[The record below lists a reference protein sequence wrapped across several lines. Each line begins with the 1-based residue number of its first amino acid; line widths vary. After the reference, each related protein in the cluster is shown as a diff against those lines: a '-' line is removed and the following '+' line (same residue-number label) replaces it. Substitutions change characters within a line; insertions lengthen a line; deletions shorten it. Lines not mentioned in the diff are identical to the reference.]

1 MFMNLFKS
9 TWSTFKQQPVLSVIS
24 VIGTALAIFLIMVV
38 VMMQQV
44 KVAPFPPE
52 SNRDRMLHNH
62 YMSIV
67 QIGNDSYQSNGP
79 MSWDHVKQV
88 FLSMTTPE
96 AVAVYTAFPT
106 TGNLSVPNEV
116 PVPVDYI
123 GVNDQFWKVFD
134 FTFVDGKPFD
144 EATFNANLPVIVI
157 TESVAKKL
165 FGTTD
170 VTGRTVDFDHVPYTV
185 AGVVKDVSSLA
196 TTAYAQAWPNL
207 SSTVEFSNEWNG
219 NIGGNLAVTIL
230 AKSPDDFDNVR
241 ADFNRTLSAYN
252 ATLKERGLEVITRN
266 RPYTQEKDVCGQAA
280 NIEPDL
286 EGARR
291 TRWIIYAIL
300 LLVPAVNLSSMT
312 ESRLRQRVAEIGV
325 RRAFGAKRSEI
336 LGGLITE
343 NLIITLIAG
352 IIGWILSIVFAYLSS
367 SFLFS
372 QPFSST
378 VNPPSLEIGMLVQP
392 STFLWALL
400 FCFVLNLI
408 SSGIPAFRASRS
420 NIVNS
425 LSNRR

>member
-1 MFMNLFKS
+1 MNILKT
-9 TWSTFKQQPVLSVIS
+9 TWGAFKQQPVLSIIS

-44 KVAPFPPE
+44 KVAPFAPE
-52 SNRDRMLHNH
+52 SNRDRMLHNR
-62 YMSIV
+62 YASV
-67 QIGNDSYQSNGP
+67 AQIDNEKYQSNGP
-79 MSWDHVKQV
+79 MSWDHIKQV
-88 FLSMTTPE
+88 FMSMTTPE
-96 AVAVYTAFPT
+96 AVAVYTAFST
-106 TGNLSVPNEV
+106 TGNLSLPNEV
-116 PVPVDYI
+116 PLAVDYI

-134 FTFVDGKPFD
+134 FTFIDGKPFD
-144 EATFNANLPVIVI
+144 EATFNANIPVIVI

-165 FGTTD
+165 FGTTE
-170 VTGRTVDFDHVPYTV
+170 VTGRSIDFDHVPYTV

-207 SSTVEFSNEWNG
+207 SSTVEFASVWNG
-219 NIGGNLAVTIL
+219 NIGGYLAATIL
-230 AKSPDDFDNVR
+230 AKSRDDFDAVR
-241 ADFNRTLSAYN
+241 AEYNKSINAYN
-252 ATLKERGLEVITRN
+252 TTLKESGQEVITRN
-266 RPYTQEKDVCGQAA
+266 RPYDQEKDACGQAA
-280 NIEPDL
+280 NIEPDV

-300 LLVPAVNLSSMT
+300 LIVPAVNLSSMT

-343 NLIITLIAG
+343 NLLITLAAG
-352 IIGWILSIVFAYLSS
+352 IVGWVLSIVFAYLSS
-367 SFLFS
+367 SFLFA
-372 QPFSST
+372 QPFTST
-378 VNPPSLEIGMLVQP
+378 VNPASLEIGMLVQP

>member
-1 MFMNLFKS
+1 MNILKT
-9 TWSTFKQQPVLSVIS
+9 TWGAFKQQPVLSIIS

-44 KVAPFPPE
+44 KVAPFAPE
-52 SNRDRMLHNH
+52 SNRDRMLHNR
-62 YMSIV
+62 YASV
-67 QIGNDSYQSNGP
+67 AQIDNEKYQSNGP
-79 MSWDHVKQV
+79 MSWDHIKQV
-88 FLSMTTPE
+88 FMSMTTPE
-96 AVAVYTAFPT
+96 AVAVYTAFST
-106 TGNLSVPNEV
+106 TGNLSLPNEV
-116 PVPVDYI
+116 PLAVDYI

-134 FTFVDGKPFD
+134 FTFIDGKPFD
-144 EATFNANLPVIVI
+144 EATFNANIPVIVI

-165 FGTTD
+165 FGTTE
-170 VTGRTVDFDHVPYTV
+170 VTGRSIDFDHVPYTV

-207 SSTVEFSNEWNG
+207 SSTVEFASVWNG
-219 NIGGNLAVTIL
+219 NIGGSLAATIL
-230 AKSPDDFDNVR
+230 AKSRDDFDAVR
-241 ADFNRTLSAYN
+241 AEYNKSINAYN
-252 ATLKERGLEVITRN
+252 TTLKESGQEVITRN
-266 RPYTQEKDVCGQAA
+266 RPYDQEKDACGQAA
-280 NIEPDL
+280 NIEPDV

-300 LLVPAVNLSSMT
+300 LIVPAVNLSSMT

-343 NLIITLIAG
+343 NLLITLAAG
-352 IIGWILSIVFAYLSS
+352 IVGWVLSIVFAYLSS
-367 SFLFS
+367 SFLFA
-372 QPFSST
+372 QPFTST
-378 VNPPSLEIGMLVQP
+378 VNPASLEIGMLVQP

-408 SSGIPAFRASRS
+408 SSGIPAFCASRS

>member
-1 MFMNLFKS
+1 MNILKT
-9 TWSTFKQQPVLSVIS
+9 TWGAFKQQPVLSIIS

-44 KVAPFPPE
+44 KVAPFAPE
-52 SNRDRMLHNH
+52 SNRDRLLHNH
-62 YMSIV
+62 YASV
-67 QIGNDSYQSNGP
+67 AQIDNDKYQSNGP

-88 FLSMTTPE
+88 FMSMTTPE

-106 TGNLSVPNEV
+106 TGNLSLPNEV
-116 PVPVDYI
+116 PLAVDYI

-134 FTFVDGKPFD
+134 FTFIDGKPFD
-144 EATFNANLPVIVI
+144 EATFNANIPVIVI

-165 FGTTD
+165 FGTTE
-170 VTGRTVDFDHVPYTV
+170 VTGRSIDFDHVPYTV

-207 SSTVEFSNEWNG
+207 SSTVEFASVWNG
-219 NIGGNLAVTIL
+219 NIGGSLAATIL
-230 AKSPDDFDNVR
+230 AKSRDDFDAVR
-241 ADFNRTLSAYN
+241 AEYNKSINAYN
-252 ATLKERGLEVITRN
+252 TTLKENGLEVITRN
-266 RPYTQEKDVCGQAA
+266 RPYDQEKDACGQAA
-280 NIEPDL
+280 NIEPDV

-300 LLVPAVNLSSMT
+300 LIVPAVNLSSMT

-343 NLIITLIAG
+343 NLLITLAAG
-352 IIGWILSIVFAYLSS
+352 IIGWVLSIVFAYLGS
-367 SFLFS
+367 SFLFA

-400 FCFVLNLI
+400 FCFALNLI

>member
-1 MFMNLFKS
+1 MNILKT
-9 TWSTFKQQPVLSVIS
+9 TWGAFKQQPVLSIIS

-44 KVAPFPPE
+44 KVAPFAPE
-52 SNRDRMLHNH
+52 SNRDRMLHNR
-62 YMSIV
+62 YASV
-67 QIGNDSYQSNGP
+67 AQIDNEKYQSNGP
-79 MSWDHVKQV
+79 MSWDHIKQV
-88 FLSMTTPE
+88 FMSMTTPE
-96 AVAVYTAFPT
+96 AVAVYTAFST
-106 TGNLSVPNEV
+106 TGNLSLPNEE
-116 PVPVDYI
+116 PLAVDYI

-134 FTFVDGKPFD
+134 FTFIDGKPFD
-144 EATFNANLPVIVI
+144 EATFNANIPVIVI

-165 FGTTD
+165 FGTTE
-170 VTGRTVDFDHVPYTV
+170 VTGRSIDFDHVPYTV

-207 SSTVEFSNEWNG
+207 SSTVEFASVWNG
-219 NIGGNLAVTIL
+219 NIGGSLAATIL
-230 AKSPDDFDNVR
+230 AKSRDDFDAVR
-241 ADFNRTLSAYN
+241 AEYNKSINAYN
-252 ATLKERGLEVITRN
+252 TTLKESGQEVITRN
-266 RPYTQEKDVCGQAA
+266 RPYDQEKDACGQAA
-280 NIEPDL
+280 NIEPDV

-300 LLVPAVNLSSMT
+300 LIVPAVNLSSMT

-343 NLIITLIAG
+343 NLLITLAAG
-352 IIGWILSIVFAYLSS
+352 IVGWVLSIVFAYLSS
-367 SFLFS
+367 SFLFA
-372 QPFSST
+372 QPFTST
-378 VNPPSLEIGMLVQP
+378 VNPASLEIGMLVQP

>member
-1 MFMNLFKS
+1 MNILKT
-9 TWSTFKQQPVLSVIS
+9 TWGAFKQQPVLSIIS

-44 KVAPFPPE
+44 KVAPFAPE
-52 SNRDRMLHNH
+52 SNRDRMLHNR
-62 YMSIV
+62 YASV
-67 QIGNDSYQSNGP
+67 AQIDNEKYQSNGP
-79 MSWDHVKQV
+79 MSWDHIKQV
-88 FLSMTTPE
+88 FMSMTTPE
-96 AVAVYTAFPT
+96 AVAVYTAFST
-106 TGNLSVPNEV
+106 TGNLSLPNEV
-116 PVPVDYI
+116 PLAVDYI

-134 FTFVDGKPFD
+134 FTFIDGKPFD
-144 EATFNANLPVIVI
+144 EATFNANIPVIVI

-165 FGTTD
+165 FGTTE
-170 VTGRTVDFDHVPYTV
+170 VTGRSIDFDHVPYTV

-207 SSTVEFSNEWNG
+207 SSTVEFASVWNG
-219 NIGGNLAVTIL
+219 NIGGYLAATIL
-230 AKSPDDFDNVR
+230 AKSRDDFDAVR
-241 ADFNRTLSAYN
+241 AEYNKSINAYN
-252 ATLKERGLEVITRN
+252 TTLKESGQEVITRN
-266 RPYTQEKDVCGQAA
+266 RPYDQEKDACGQAA
-280 NIEPDL
+280 NIEPDV

-300 LLVPAVNLSSMT
+300 LIVPAVNLSSMT

-343 NLIITLIAG
+343 NLLITLAAG
-352 IIGWILSIVFAYLSS
+352 IIGWVLSIVFAYLSS
-367 SFLFS
+367 SFLFA
-372 QPFSST
+372 QPFTST
-378 VNPPSLEIGMLVQP
+378 VNPASLEIGMLVQP

>member
-1 MFMNLFKS
+1 MNILKT
-9 TWSTFKQQPVLSVIS
+9 TWGAFKQQPVLSIIS

-44 KVAPFPPE
+44 KVAPFAPE
-52 SNRDRMLHNH
+52 SNRDRMLHNR
-62 YMSIV
+62 YASV
-67 QIGNDSYQSNGP
+67 AQIDNEKYQSNGP
-79 MSWDHVKQV
+79 MSWDHIKQV
-88 FLSMTTPE
+88 FMSMTTPE
-96 AVAVYTAFPT
+96 AVAVYTAFST
-106 TGNLSVPNEV
+106 TGNLSLPNEV
-116 PVPVDYI
+116 PLAVDYI

-134 FTFVDGKPFD
+134 FTFIDGKPFD
-144 EATFNANLPVIVI
+144 EATFNANIPVIVI

-165 FGTTD
+165 FGTTE
-170 VTGRTVDFDHVPYTV
+170 VTGRSIDFDHVPYTV

-207 SSTVEFSNEWNG
+207 SSTVEFASVWNG
-219 NIGGNLAVTIL
+219 NICGSLAATIL
-230 AKSPDDFDNVR
+230 AKSRDDFDAVR
-241 ADFNRTLSAYN
+241 AEYNKSINAYN
-252 ATLKERGLEVITRN
+252 TTLKESGQEVITRN
-266 RPYTQEKDVCGQAA
+266 RPYDQEKDACGHAA
-280 NIEPDL
+280 NIEPDV

-300 LLVPAVNLSSMT
+300 LIVPAVNLSSMT

-343 NLIITLIAG
+343 NLLITLAAG
-352 IIGWILSIVFAYLSS
+352 IVGWVLSIVFAYLSS
-367 SFLFS
+367 SFLFA
-372 QPFSST
+372 QPFTST
-378 VNPPSLEIGMLVQP
+378 VNPASLEIGMLVQP

>member
-1 MFMNLFKS
+1 MNILKT
-9 TWSTFKQQPVLSVIS
+9 TWGAFKQQPVLSVIS

-52 SNRDRMLHNH
+52 SNRDRLLHNK
-62 YMSIV
+62 YASVVNIE
-67 QIGNDSYQSNGP
+67 NDRWQSNGP

-88 FLSMTTPE
+88 FMSMNTPE
-96 AVAVYTAFPT
+96 AVAVYTAFPS
-106 TGNLSVPNEV
+106 TGNLSLPNEE
-116 PVPVDYI
+116 PLAVDFI

-134 FTFVDGKPFD
+134 FTFIDGKPFD

-165 FGTTD
+165 FGTTE
-170 VTGRTVDFDHVPYTV
+170 VTGRSIDFDHVPYTV

-207 SSTVEFSNEWNG
+207 SSTVEFTNEWNG
-219 NIGGNLAVTIL
+219 NIGGSLAATIL
-230 AKSPDDFDNVR
+230 AKSRDDFDEVR
-241 ADFNRTLSAYN
+241 AEFNKSINAYN
-252 ATLKERGLEVITRN
+252 ATLKESGQEVITRN
-266 RPYTQEKDVCGQAA
+266 RPYDQEKDMVGQAA
-280 NIEPDL
+280 NIEPDV

-300 LLVPAVNLSSMT
+300 LLVPSVNLSSMT

-336 LGGLITE
+336 LGTLISE

-352 IIGWILSIVFAYLSS
+352 IIGWLLSIVFAYLSS
-367 SFLFS
+367 SFLFA

-378 VNPPSLEIGMLVQP
+378 INPPSLEIGMLVQP
-392 STFLWALL
+392 STFFWALL
-400 FCFVLNLI
+400 FCFILNLI
-408 SSGIPAFRASRS
+408 SSGIPALRASRS

>member
-1 MFMNLFKS
+1 MNILKT
-9 TWSTFKQQPVLSVIS
+9 TWGAFKQQPVLSIIS

-44 KVAPFPPE
+44 KVAPFAPE
-52 SNRDRMLHNH
+52 SNRDRMLHNR
-62 YMSIV
+62 YASV
-67 QIGNDSYQSNGP
+67 AQIDNEKYQSNGP
-79 MSWDHVKQV
+79 MSWDHIKQV
-88 FLSMTTPE
+88 FMSMTTPE
-96 AVAVYTAFPT
+96 AVAVYTAFST
-106 TGNLSVPNEV
+106 TGNLSLPNEV
-116 PVPVDYI
+116 PLAVDYI

-134 FTFVDGKPFD
+134 FTFIDGKPFD
-144 EATFNANLPVIVI
+144 EATFNANIPVIVI

-165 FGTTD
+165 FGTTE
-170 VTGRTVDFDHVPYTV
+170 VTGRSIDFDHVPYTV

-207 SSTVEFSNEWNG
+207 SSTVEFASVWNG
-219 NIGGNLAVTIL
+219 NIGGSLAATIL
-230 AKSPDDFDNVR
+230 AKSRDDFDAVR
-241 ADFNRTLSAYN
+241 AEYNKSINAYN
-252 ATLKERGLEVITRN
+252 TTLKESGQEVITRN
-266 RPYTQEKDVCGQAA
+266 RPYDQEKDACGQAA
-280 NIEPDL
+280 NIEPDV

-300 LLVPAVNLSSMT
+300 LIVPAVNLSSMT

-343 NLIITLIAG
+343 NLLITLAAG
-352 IIGWILSIVFAYLSS
+352 IVGWVLSIVFAYLSS
-367 SFLFS
+367 SFLFA
-372 QPFSST
+372 QPFTST
-378 VNPPSLEIGMLVQP
+378 VNPASLEIGMLVQP

>member
-1 MFMNLFKS
+1 MNILKT
-9 TWSTFKQQPVLSVIS
+9 TWGAFKQQPVLSIIS

-44 KVAPFPPE
+44 KVAPFAPE
-52 SNRDRMLHNH
+52 SNRDRMLHNR
-62 YMSIV
+62 YASV
-67 QIGNDSYQSNGP
+67 AQIDNEKYQSNGP
-79 MSWDHVKQV
+79 MSWDHIKQV
-88 FLSMTTPE
+88 FMSMTTPE
-96 AVAVYTAFPT
+96 AVAVYTAFST
-106 TGNLSVPNEV
+106 TGNLSLPNEV
-116 PVPVDYI
+116 PLAVDYI

-134 FTFVDGKPFD
+134 FTFIDGKPFD
-144 EATFNANLPVIVI
+144 EATFNANIPVIVI

-165 FGTTD
+165 FGTTE
-170 VTGRTVDFDHVPYTV
+170 VTGRSIDFDHVPYTV

-207 SSTVEFSNEWNG
+207 SSTVEFASVWNG
-219 NIGGNLAVTIL
+219 NIGGYLSATIL
-230 AKSPDDFDNVR
+230 AKSRDDFDAVR
-241 ADFNRTLSAYN
+241 AEYNKSINAYN
-252 ATLKERGLEVITRN
+252 TTLKESGQEVITRN
-266 RPYTQEKDVCGQAA
+266 RPYDQEKDACGQAA
-280 NIEPDL
+280 NIEPDV

-300 LLVPAVNLSSMT
+300 LIVPAVNLSSMT

-343 NLIITLIAG
+343 NLLITLAAG
-352 IIGWILSIVFAYLSS
+352 IVGWVLSIVFAYLSS
-367 SFLFS
+367 SFLFA
-372 QPFSST
+372 QPFTST
-378 VNPPSLEIGMLVQP
+378 VNPASLEIGMLVQP